1 MIGLPMPLTEGQ
13 NLRTYRT
20 FPQGR
25 PGDPTGLRTE
35 GPVQKETLPQ
45 MSFICGSRNV
55 RSGGTRGKWPGNLEV
70 EIVRS
75 RAGLQGDSCSQGQ
88 GRGWRQGR
96 LNPRSGT
103 LWAQGWLTFRS
114 ITETLA
120 FGKNHACILHAYYHP
135 PITWSCHSE
144 GD

>member
-25 PGDPTGLRTE
+25 PGDPTGFRTE
-35 GPVQKETLPQ
+35 GPVQKETLSTDVLYLWFQ
-45 MSFICGSRNV
+45 ELQVWWNQGQLARE
-55 RSGGTRGKWPGNLEV
+55 PGV

-88 GRGWRQGR
+88 ERGWRQGR

-135 PITWSCHSE
+135 PVTWSCHSE